1 MDIPYQNIEI
11 EQIFY
16 QAFAPGHRAIAI
28 CAAESGEG
36 VTSLALALA
45 QRQLLAGNSVLVV
58 DLNLYHPTLTPLLEI
73 SDLLPVDNS
82 DAIEAT
88 QAAQATQSTQS
99 TGDSAKKIP
108 VESRYNDLFMAPALT
123 INPKNPVVLTGIPA
137 PRTRDSVMKL
147 RKAGVLELFIDQ
159 WLVQYDSVIIDT
171 SPLNRMNAQNVP
183 PERVAAAC
191 DAAILTVLAGKTP
204 VASISNAISKLH
216 NAQANLI
223 GSVIN
228 DRDNPSLK
236 DELLRETERL
246 LSRCNWLRKYLSGLI
261 NKSRLLTLEI

>member
-1 MDIPYQNIEI
+1 MNIPYQNIEI

-16 QAFAPGHRAIAI
+16 QAFSPGHRAIAI

-58 DLNLYHPTLTPLLEI
+58 DLNLYRPTLTPLLSI
-73 SDLLPVDNS
+73 DDTLT
-82 DAIEAT
+82 DATNKTAITMEA
-88 QAAQATQSTQS
+88 
-99 TGDSAKKIP
+99 
-108 VESRYNDLFMAPALT
+108 RYNDLLMPPALT
-123 INPKNPVVLTGIPA
+123 INEDNPVVLTGITA
-137 PRTRDSVMKL
+137 PNTRESVMKL
-147 RKAGVLELFIDQ
+147 RKAGVLELFIEQ
-159 WLVQYDSVIIDT
+159 WLSQYDSVIIDT
-171 SPLNRMNAQNVP
+171 SPLNRMNAKNIP

-191 DAAILTVLAGKTP
+191 DAAILMVLAGKTP
-204 VASISNAISKLH
+204 VASITNAITKLN

-228 DRDNPSLK
+228 DRDNSSLK
-236 DELLRETERL
+236 DELLRETTRL
-246 LSRCNWLRKYLSGLI
+246 FSRCNWLQKYLSKRL

>member
-1 MDIPYQNIEI
+1 MNIPYQNIEI

-58 DLNLYHPTLTPLLEI
+58 DLNLYHPTLTPLLSI
-73 SDLLPVDNS
+73 DDTLSDEPS
-82 DAIEAT
+82 KKSITMEA
-88 QAAQATQSTQS
+88 
-99 TGDSAKKIP
+99 
-108 VESRYNDLFMAPALT
+108 RYNDLLMPPALT
-123 INPKNPVVLTGIPA
+123 MNTDNPIVLTGITA
-137 PRTRDSVMKL
+137 PSTRESVMKL
-147 RKAGVLELFIDQ
+147 RKAGVLELFIEQ
-159 WLVQYDSVIIDT
+159 WLTQYDSVIIDT
-171 SPLNRMNAQNVP
+171 SPLNRMNAKNIP

-191 DAAILTVLAGKTP
+191 DAAILMVLAGKTP
-204 VASISNAISKLH
+204 VASISNAITKLN

-228 DRDNPSLK
+228 DRDNSSLK
-236 DELLRETERL
+236 DELLRETTRL
-246 LSRCNWLRKYLSGLI
+246 FSRCHWLQKYLSKLL
-261 NKSRLLTLEI
+261 NKSRILTLEI